1 MTNNVLNT
9 EKIWKRQEAESFQ
22 SSEHASLRC
31 GDAISLGWALIFKA
45 YWSKKPR
52 TALVDQQ
59 KQQFPVDLKASFIE
73 RNKRKMTQN
82 HNPRIITLFKSHK
95 AQPVICKI
103 HAYFNNDRAMNTN
116 FEK

>member
-31 GDAISLGWALIFKA
+31 EDAISLGWALIFKA

-52 TALVDQQ
+52 TALVD
-59 KQQFPVDLKASFIE
+59 
-73 RNKRKMTQN
+73 
-82 HNPRIITLFKSHK
+82 
-95 AQPVICKI
+95 
-103 HAYFNNDRAMNTN
+103 
-116 FEK
+116 